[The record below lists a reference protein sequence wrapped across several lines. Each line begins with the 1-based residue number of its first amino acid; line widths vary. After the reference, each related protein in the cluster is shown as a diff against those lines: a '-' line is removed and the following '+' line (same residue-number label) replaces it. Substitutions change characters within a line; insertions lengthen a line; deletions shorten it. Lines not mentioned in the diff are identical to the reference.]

1 MLLSAVILGIFG
13 SLHCVGMCGPIAFL
27 LPLDRRHPAKK
38 LLQTGL
44 YHLGRLLSYASIGLL
59 VGLLGSGFAL
69 FGVQQELSIAV
80 GVIMLI
86 FVLIPKLNPDRMQFN
101 GKLWSLAGNIR
112 NKLGQELKKKKPET
126 FFLVGVLNGL
136 LPCGL
141 VYMAVFG
148 AIATASLLESSLYM
162 MLFGIGTIPL
172 MTTAIWLGTI
182 LNQNLRKRLVRLIPI
197 MTFAVACWFIVR
209 GLGLEI
215 PFLSPGENVAVQ
227 QVGAAINCH

>member
-1 MLLSAVILGIFG
+1 
-13 SLHCVGMCGPIAFL
+13 
-27 LPLDRRHPAKK
+27 
-38 LLQTGL
+38 
-44 YHLGRLLSYASIGLL
+44 
-59 VGLLGSGFAL
+59 
-69 FGVQQELSIAV
+69 
-80 GVIMLI
+80 
-86 FVLIPKLNPDRMQFN
+86 MQFN

-197 MTFAVACWFIVR
+197 MTFAVACWFIIR